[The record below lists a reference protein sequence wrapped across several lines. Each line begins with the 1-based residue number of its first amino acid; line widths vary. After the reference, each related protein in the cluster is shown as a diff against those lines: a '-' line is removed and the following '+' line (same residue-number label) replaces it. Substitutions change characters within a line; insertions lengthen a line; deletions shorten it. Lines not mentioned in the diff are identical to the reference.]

1 MKNIKYNTFTIT
13 VNLILGVINFLF
25 LFSVSPFL
33 AFSGETPSF
42 TPLRISDLEIKI
54 DGRLNEEVWQ
64 QATPINSWYRQTPD
78 EGADPSQKTIMRLVY
93 DDEYIYLSA
102 QVYESNI
109 SKILAR
115 TLERDSYSPG
125 QDAICI
131 LLDTYNDDRTAYG
144 FIVTPAGVRTDVTVS
159 NDGEGFGR
167 GWNAEWDAFWDAS
180 VLIDE
185 NGWTAELRI
194 PFSSLRFESKNETV
208 EMGLI
213 LWRYIARNVEYNV
226 YPAIPNKW
234 QNSAVKPSQALDI
247 KFDKISS
254 QTPLYIKPYTIGG
267 LNKSNTLRE
276 DESAYDL
283 NKDWKKDIGL
293 DVKYNI
299 TSNLILDLTV
309 NTDFAQVEVDDQRIN
324 TTRFSLFFPEK
335 RDFFQE
341 RADLFTFRFPGGRQ
355 RLFQSR
361 RIGIVDGQQVP
372 ILGGVRLTGRIGGWE
387 MGLIEMQA
395 DKAVVD
401 NTDIHSENF
410 GVFRLRREV
419 FERGSFIGGLL
430 TSRTGPDGN
439 HNTAIGLDGD
449 IRVIG
454 PQYLKIH
461 FSQSYENNVDLSETW
476 YASVTMQRRIRRGFS
491 FGTSASHYGSQF
503 NPGLGFLTRNG
514 VDRFGG
520 RLQYTWFPG
529 TKNKLQN
536 HSITN
541 RTSFIWDATSTR
553 KLETFDSQFNWNGL
567 FKSGATARATLRHRH
582 ELIRE
587 PFNIGDVEIMPDI
600 YNFQL
605 AEFSFGSPAGYD
617 FRVNLRATAGEYF
630 GGNQYRAVFSP
641 SWTINEHLAFT
652 FDYEYNRIEANQK
665 LFNAHLTRMRIRT
678 AINHALT
685 INSFIQY
692 NSDISELAMNVRLRY
707 NPSEGSDLY
716 LVYNENINTT
726 LNPEDELL
734 PRLPRSQ
741 NRAVLLKFSHTFVR

>member
-1 MKNIKYNTFTIT
+1 MTNTDTINMWTYILRWFFRKLKYLFIF
-13 VNLILGVINFLF
+13 LIF
-25 LFSVSPFL
+25 PFNPVFAGTKSL
-33 AFSGETPSF
+33 
-42 TPLRISDLEIKI
+42 TPLRITGKMIKI
-54 DGRLNEEVWQ
+54 DGKLDEPVWQ
-64 QATPINSWYRQTPD
+64 QAVPIESWYRQTPN
-78 EGADPSQKTIMRLVY
+78 EGAEPSQKTIMRLVY
-93 DDEYIYLSA
+93 DNEYIYLSA

-109 SKILAR
+109 SEILAR

-144 FIVTPAGVRTDVTVS
+144 FIVTPAGVRTDVTVA

-180 VLIDE
+180 VQLNE

-213 LWRYIARNVEYNV
+213 LWRYLARNVEYNV

-247 KFDKISS
+247 KFEKISS
-254 QTPLYIKPYTIGG
+254 QTPLYIKPYAIGG

-341 RADLFTFRFPGGRQ
+341 RADLFTYRFPGGRQ

-401 NTDIHSENF
+401 NTEIRTENF

-454 PQYLKIH
+454 QQYLKVH
-461 FSQSYENNVDLSETW
+461 FSQSYENNVDLSKTW
-476 YASVTMQRRIRRGFS
+476 YASVTLQRRIRRGFS
-491 FGTSASHYGSQF
+491 FGTSASHYGS
-503 NPGLGFLTRNG
+503 
-514 VDRFGG
+514 
-520 RLQYTWFPG
+520 
-529 TKNKLQN
+529 
-536 HSITN
+536 
-541 RTSFIWDATSTR
+541 
-553 KLETFDSQFNWNGL
+553 
-567 FKSGATARATLRHRH
+567 
-582 ELIRE
+582 
-587 PFNIGDVEIMPDI
+587 
-600 YNFQL
+600 
-605 AEFSFGSPAGYD
+605 
-617 FRVNLRATAGEYF
+617 
-630 GGNQYRAVFSP
+630 
-641 SWTINEHLAFT
+641 
-652 FDYEYNRIEANQK
+652 
-665 LFNAHLTRMRIRT
+665 
-678 AINHALT
+678 
-685 INSFIQY
+685 
-692 NSDISELAMNVRLRY
+692 
-707 NPSEGSDLY
+707 
-716 LVYNENINTT
+716 
-726 LNPEDELL
+726 
-734 PRLPRSQ
+734 
-741 NRAVLLKFSHTFVR
+741 